1 MIDNSDVITEHLRQS
16 LRSIAACALMLASLA
31 TLAPAQVKRPP
42 AGATPLFNGK
52 NLDGWEL
59 RGDGQWTVLSDG
71 TLAGQ
76 RVWDRKML
84 APGGKFATAKEFQSW
99 LDRQSWLYTVA
110 EYGNFDLHVEFW
122 TKTAGNS
129 GISLRDPSRGAHG
142 ISDPPDFTRT
152 PAKLGYEIQINNR
165 YPDPTST
172 ASVYTFNKAPEAAMK
187 VDDWNA
193 FDIEVRTGTIRVKLN
208 GTLVS
213 DVACDP
219 KRPVRGPVG
228 LQLHDQFSIV
238 QFRNIWLRE
247 VK

>member
-1 MIDNSDVITEHLRQS
+1 M
-16 LRSIAACALMLASLA
+16 RSVKRLTMLFALAGAMM
-31 TLAPAQVKRPP
+31 TAQVKAPP
-42 AGATPLFNGK
+42 SGWKALFNGK
-52 NLDGWEL
+52 NLDGWEV

-71 TLAGQ
+71 LLAAQ

-84 APGGKFATAKEFQSW
+84 APGGKFATPREFQSW
-99 LDRQSWLYTVA
+99 LDRQAWLYTVA

-129 GISLRDPSRGAHG
+129 GISLRDPSRGQYG
-142 ISDPPDFTRT
+142 IAEPPDFTRT

-165 YPDPTST
+165 YPDPTPT
-172 ASVYTFNKAPEAAMK
+172 GSVYTFNKAPTEAMK

-208 GTLVS
+208 GKLVS

-228 LQLHDQFSIV
+228 LQLHDQFSVIL
-238 QFRNIWLRE
+238 FRNIWIQE